1 MDYYETLGLGK
12 GADQD
17 EIKKAYRKLALKYHP
32 DRNQGNKEAEEK
44 FKQIS
49 EAYAVLSDPEKR
61 KQYDTFG
68 ASGFQQRYSQEDIFR
83 NTNINDI
90 LREFGIN
97 LGGGGGRTTF
107 RTGPGGGGFFDDLF
121 GVGGGGM
128 GGQTG
133 DFRHYRPGPQPA
145 RMVKGNDL
153 SLELPITLEEVLQ
166 GGEKTIALGHGA
178 QADKVAVKIPAGI
191 ESGKKLRLSGRGA
204 PSPMAGPPGDL
215 LLQIRVQ
222 PHPLFSR
229 EGSNLVVEKEVA
241 LSGAMLGAKLAVP
254 TLEGRQLKV
263 KVPPGIQPGSRL
275 RLKGH
280 GLPSGP
286 RGPRGDLLVKINLAV
301 PKELS
306 PEQRELAEQLAAA
319 GL

>member
-12 GADQD
+12 GAGQE

-32 DRNQGNKEAEEK
+32 DRNQGNKKAEER

-97 LGGGGGRTTF
+97 LGGGRTTF
-107 RTGPGGGGFFDDLF
+107 RAGPGGGGFFDDLF
-121 GVGGGGM
+121 GVGGGM
-128 GGQTG
+128 GGQQA
-133 DFRHYRPGPQPA
+133 DFRQFRQGPQQP
-145 RMVKGNDL
+145 RMVRGNDL
-153 SLELPITLEEVLQ
+153 SLELPITLEEVLR
-166 GGEKTIALGHGA
+166 GGEKTISLGRGG
-178 QADKVAVKIPAGI
+178 QADKVAVKIPPGI
-191 ESGKKLRLSGRGA
+191 ESGKKLRLAGKGG

-215 LLQIRVQ
+215 LLLISVQ
-222 PHPLFSR
+222 PHPVFSR
-229 EGSNLVVEKEVA
+229 EGDNLLTEKEIPLSSA
-241 LSGAMLGAKLAVP
+241 LLGTEVPVP

-263 KVPPGIQPGSRL
+263 KVPPGMQPGGRL

-286 RGPRGDLLVKINLAV
+286 RGPKGDLLVKINLRL
-301 PKELS
+301 PKKLTK
-306 PEQRELAEQLAAA
+306 EQKNLVEELAAS